1 MNVSSGLLSVRRCLP
16 VLVIA
21 LTLSCLCPAANAQ
34 TQYSSLVSFQAA
46 TSTTRRSTFESFSEG
61 IRLSPLTGTG
71 VSYTPVTG
79 QLYTAVPGGPA
90 SSVFGTT
97 LQSVVLTAEGN
108 ENFDI
113 TFPGL
118 NPTAVGFDVYT
129 NNATAPLISVFNTS
143 SALIGQFSVSSPINS
158 FGFFGIVTT
167 VPIGR
172 INYLATNGGV
182 INTGIDNV
190 RIGVSAAAPET
201 GTMAFFVLGMGF
213 SALGAE
219 KLPFLF
225 SQGKQE
231 TAGGKPNP

>member
-1 MNVSSGLLSVRRCLP
+1 MKATFALLSVRRFLP
-16 VLVIA
+16 PSVIVFA
-21 LTLSCLCPAANAQ
+21 LSCFSPAANAQ

-46 TSTTRRSTFESFSEG
+46 TSTTLRSTFQSFTEG
-61 IRLSPLTGTG
+61 IRSSPLTDTG
-71 VSYTPVTG
+71 VSYTVVTG
-79 QLYTAVPGGPA
+79 QLYTAVPDGPA

-113 TFPGL
+113 TFSGL

-129 NNATAPLISVFNTS
+129 NNATAPVITVFDTS
-143 SALIGQFSVSSPINS
+143 SALIGQFSVSAPINS
-158 FGFFGIVTT
+158 LGFFGIVTT

-190 RIGVSAAAPET
+190 RVGVSAAAPEP
-201 GTMAFFVLGMGF
+201 GTLAFFVLGMGVF
-213 SALGAE
+213 GIGSR
-219 KLPFLF
+219 KTTVPFLT
-225 SQGKQE
+225 GK
-231 TAGGKPNP
+231 AGNSGR